1 MDAPAADTLAT
12 LAAGRAA
19 AVVQLRQ
26 LATRL
31 ERLPLDAAAEVLVLL
46 EPALD
51 ELRRQA
57 VFALERAPAGAE

>member
-1 MDAPAADTLAT
+1 
-12 LAAGRAA
+12 
-19 AVVQLRQ
+19 
-26 LATRL
+26 
-31 ERLPLDAAAEVLVLL
+31 VLGNIGLHDVLL